1 MTKGIIVK
9 ALSGFY
15 YIKTEEN
22 IVECKARGSFRKKEF
37 APLVGDYVTI
47 SITEPEK
54 MRGVIEEIAPRK
66 NELIRPPVANIDRL
80 FIVVSTASPAPNNF
94 VIDKMTVLAAQNEIE
109 PIIVVNKSDLDSP
122 QEIKETYEK
131 CGFKV
136 FVVSATNEQGVEELM
151 PLFKD
156 KLSVFCGNSGVGK
169 SSLLNAIDNRFQIST
184 AEISEKLGRGRHT
197 TRHSELYEVNGGYIA
212 DTPGFSSIDM
222 EKTAVIM
229 KNDLQY
235 CFSEFEEYL
244 GECKFTSCSHTKEK
258 GCAILKAVEEGKIPQ
273 SRIESYRRLYEEAS
287 KYKEWE
293 LQK

>member
-1 MTKGIIVK
+1 MLKGIIVK

-15 YIKTEEN
+15 YVKTDEQ
-22 IVECKARGSFRKKEF
+22 IVECKARGVFRKKEF

-47 SITEPEK
+47 SITDEN
-54 MRGVIEEIAPRK
+54 RGVIEEIAPRK
-66 NELIRPPVANIDRL
+66 NKLVRPPVANIDRL
-80 FIVVSTASPAPNNF
+80 FIVVSTVSPAPNNF
-94 VIDKMTVLAAQNEIE
+94 VIDKMTVLAEQNDIE
-109 PIIVVNKSDLDSP
+109 PIIVINKSDLSNPD
-122 QEIKETYEK
+122 EIAEVYTK
-131 CGFKV
+131 CGYEV
-136 FVVSATNEQGVEELM
+136 YIVSATEESGVEKLF

-169 SSLLNAIDNRFQIST
+169 SSLLNAIDNRFNIST

-197 TRHSELYEVNGGYIA
+197 TRHCELYEVNGGFIA

-222 EKTAVIM
+222 EKTAIIM
-229 KNDLQY
+229 KDDLQY
-235 CFSEFEEYL
+235 CFKEFEDYL

-258 GCAILKAVEEGKIPQ
+258 GCAILSAVDEGKIPQ

-293 LQK
+293 LQ